1 MDEYR
6 YISIYQRYT
15 HYLDK
20 NIKIFFFG
28 FIVYSIGAVLAATFP
43 SSFVFKIIQVFQ
55 TIGLFSIMFASAS
68 IMQFKFNNSY
78 VGILIVL
85 YFAWTFFII
94 LHGLEYEYQN
104 LKTKFSGELLT
115 YFVPIV
121 FFIPKNLKFYKR
133 VFDVIIILSLCFIGV
148 CLLYTDLV
156 FTYVEENVTDK
167 FVFEY
172 FVKFLGVPIGFVLFT
187 YIYHSPNRN
196 KIALFVL
203 VAILLIATYRA
214 RRAIMV
220 LTSIHLIIFMVT
232 YYFTSN
238 RKLLITCFFTFFI
251 VLVAVYGEKLYQEQG
266 SALLE
271 NVLERGMED
280 TRIRVEK
287 AFIDD
292 FETID
297 WIVGRGINGK
307 YWCPNIDLN
316 DTSGYRIMIETDYL
330 NIILKGGIIYLGLIF
345 LISIPAAFL
354 ALFRSQNLLSKA
366 AGIWIVLWILSL
378 YPLNVFNP
386 DFNHLLFWICI
397 SIGYSQDIRQM
408 SNETIKTAFN
418 EK

>member
-1 MDEYR
+1 MDEYQ
-6 YISIYQRYT
+6 YISLYQRYT

-20 NIKIFFFG
+20 NIKIFLFG
-28 FIVYSIGAVLAATFP
+28 FVIYSLGGVLAATFP
-43 SSFVFKIIQVFQ
+43 SSTVFKIIQVFQ
-55 TIGLFSIMFASAS
+55 TIGLFSIMFATAS
-68 IMQFKFNNSY
+68 TAQLRFANNY
-78 VGILIVL
+78 AGILVIV
-85 YFAWTFFII
+85 YFAWIFFVL
-94 LHGLEYEYQN
+94 LHGLELDYQN
-104 LKTKFSGELLT
+104 IKTKFSGELLT
-115 YFVPIV
+115 YFVPMV
-121 FFIPKNLKFYKR
+121 FFIPKTLKFYKR
-133 VFDVIIILSLCFIGV
+133 VFDVIIILSLCFLVV
-148 CLLYTDLV
+148 CILYADLV

-172 FVKFLGVPIGFVLFT
+172 FVKFLGVPTGFVLFT
-187 YIYHSPNRN
+187 YIYHSPKRN

-220 LTSIHLIIFMVT
+220 LTSLHLFIFMVT
-232 YYFTSN
+232 FYFTSN
-238 RKLLITCFFTFFI
+238 RKLLITCFFFFFLI
-251 VLVAVYGEKLYQEQG
+251 LIGVYGERLYQEHG

-287 AFIDD
+287 AFIED

-297 WIVGRGINGK
+297 WIIGRGINGK

-330 NIILKGGIIYLGLIF
+330 NIILKGGTILLGLIV
-345 LISIPAAFL
+345 LISVPSAFL
-354 ALFRSQNLLSKA
+354 ALFRSKNLLSKA
-366 AGIWIVLWILSL
+366 AGIWIVLWVLSL
-378 YPLNVFNP
+378 YPLNVYNP

-397 SIGYSQDIRQM
+397 SIGYSQDIRNM
-408 SNETIKTAFN
+408 SDETIKAAFH